1 MKIKTITLIS
11 LLVLGL
17 LLIIGA
23 VYAETN
29 GYDLSW
35 WTVDG
40 GGGHL
45 SGTGYALDGTIGQPD
60 AGRMSGGGYV
70 LAGGFWGGGRTEAT
84 GDYQVYLP
92 TVLRQ

>member
-1 MKIKTITLIS
+1 MKKRITILTMV
-11 LLVLGL
+11 VLAL
-17 LLIIGA
+17 LLA
-23 VYAETN
+23 VGVLFAQTGSYRL
-29 GYDLSW
+29 DW

-70 LAGGFWGGGRTEAT
+70 LAGGFWGGDRSEAT
-84 GDYQVYLP
+84 SGHRVYLP
-92 TVLRQ
+92 TVVGQ

>member
-1 MKIKTITLIS
+1 MKQKVILVS
-11 LLVLGL
+11 LLALVL
-17 LLIIGA
+17 LLAAGA
-23 VYAETN
+23 LYAETTDYSLN
-29 GYDLSW
+29 W